1 MGSII
6 SKWASGNDGGDG
18 NVDDVL
24 VVLLFADETDNDGR
38 CVIIRTDEE
47 NDFNLYACTE
57 GKFLGTFDK
66 RLLSSA

>member
-1 MGSII
+1 M
-6 SKWASGNDGGDG
+6 
-18 NVDDVL
+18 VL
-24 VVLLFADETDNDGR
+24 VVLLVADETDNDGH

-47 NDFNLYACTE
+47 NGFNLYACTE

>member
-6 SKWASGNDGGDG
+6 SKWASGNDGGD
-18 NVDDVL
+18 VDDVL
-24 VVLLFADETDNDGR
+24 VVLLVADETDNDGR

-47 NDFNLYACTE
+47 NGFYLYACTE

>member
-47 NDFNLYACTE
+47 NGFNLYACTE

>member
-6 SKWASGNDGGDG
+6 SKWASGNDGGD
-18 NVDDVL
+18 VDDVL
-24 VVLLFADETDNDGR
+24 VVLLVADETDNDGR

-47 NDFNLYACTE
+47 NGFNLHACTE
-57 GKFLGTFDK
+57 GMFLGTFDK